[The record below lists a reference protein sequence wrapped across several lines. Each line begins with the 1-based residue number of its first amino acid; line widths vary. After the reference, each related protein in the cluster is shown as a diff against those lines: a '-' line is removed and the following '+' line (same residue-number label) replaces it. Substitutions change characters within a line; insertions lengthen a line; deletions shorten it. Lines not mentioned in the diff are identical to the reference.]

1 MLNIDDIEYIEIYG
15 HQIRIIVAGA
25 DPLECYG
32 SLSVLEKQLSDFN
45 FVRTHKSYLVN
56 CKYIFLLKKIGSSLI
71 AKQKFLLADKELT
84 LLRVNLKITYGV

>member
-32 SLSVLEKQLSDFN
+32 SLSVLENS
-45 FVRTHKSYLVN
+45 
-56 CKYIFLLKKIGSSLI
+56 FLILFLCVLI
-71 AKQKFLLADKELT
+71 KVT
-84 LLRVNLKITYGV
+84 L